1 VQDHNVPLIDEV
13 QRAFLEWQ
21 VRDMTKIYSKMYLD
35 DVARRL
41 FAKDG
46 QGRISDQ
53 EIEGIIDH
61 LVSRVDTEKPG
72 DSLAVSDTVIRSDK
86 ENFMLKSA
94 RMKPHHRV
102 LS

>member
-1 VQDHNVPLIDEV
+1 
-13 QRAFLEWQ
+13 
-21 VRDMTKIYSKMYLD
+21 MTKIYSKMYLD

-53 EIEGIIDH
+53 EIEDIIDR
-61 LVSRVDTEKPG
+61 LVSIVDTDTLD
-72 DSLAVSDTVIRSDK
+72 DSLAVSDPVTRSDK

-94 RMKPHHRV
+94 RIKPHHRV
-102 LS
+102 PS